1 MIYIKFTKNQE
12 KGRYNMKKSKD
23 IGWSQMKVGIFVI
36 ASLAIFM
43 VFVLQVDRGIAIFSK
58 KSQLSL
64 HLDSAS
70 GLKVGDV
77 VRVSGINVGNIKSI
91 RFPES
96 AAEKGVEVEMVI
108 DREAMQR
115 IRADS
120 VATIGTIG
128 LLGDRY
134 IEIAPGDVSQPEI
147 KDKGVIKRVGES
159 DIDRTISM
167 ASASLHALNRTLKQ
181 LEEILGLITRGEGS
195 VGRLFSDPNLYD
207 EASMLLKSGKNLI
220 ENVEKGRGTM
230 GKFMVDD
237 TAYNSLL
244 STLKKADQVFERLN
258 TGNLAKLSDDKE
270 IYNELKSFFQKSNVF
285 IQKLDQSS
293 EKADSILEGLRRG
306 EGSAGK
312 LLKDDKLYEEA
323 MIFFKNANELVK
335 DIEENPSKYFKFSL
349 F

>member
-1 MIYIKFTKNQE
+1 
-12 KGRYNMKKSKD
+12 MKKSKD
-23 IGWSQMKVGIFVI
+23 IAWSQMKVGIFVI

-43 VFVLQVDRGIAIFSK
+43 IFVFQVGRGITIFSK

-64 HLDSAS
+64 YLDSAS

-77 VRVSGINVGNIKSI
+77 VRVSGIDVGNVKSI

-96 AAEKGVEVEMVI
+96 ASKKGVEVEMVI

-120 VATIGTIG
+120 VAIIGTIG

-134 IEIAPGDVSQPEI
+134 IEITAGDVSQPEI
-147 KDKGVIKRVGES
+147 KDKEVIKGVGES
-159 DIDRTISM
+159 DIDRTLSM
-167 ASASLHALNRTLKQ
+167 ASASLNALNRTLKQ
-181 LEEILGLITRGEGS
+181 LEEVLDMITSGEGS
-195 VGRLFSDPNLYD
+195 VGRLFSDPKLYD
-207 EASMLLKSGKNLI
+207 EASMLLKKSKNLI

-230 GKFMVDD
+230 GKFVVDD
-237 TAYNSLL
+237 TVYNNLL
-244 STLKKADQVFERLN
+244 STSKKADQVFERLN

-270 IYNELKSFFQKSNVF
+270 IYNDLKSFFQKSNIF
-285 IQKLDQSS
+285 IQKLDQGS
-293 EKADSILEGLRRG
+293 EKADSIIEGLRRG

-323 MIFFKNANELVK
+323 MTFFKNADELVK
-335 DIEENPSKYFKFSL
+335 DIKENPRRYFKFSL